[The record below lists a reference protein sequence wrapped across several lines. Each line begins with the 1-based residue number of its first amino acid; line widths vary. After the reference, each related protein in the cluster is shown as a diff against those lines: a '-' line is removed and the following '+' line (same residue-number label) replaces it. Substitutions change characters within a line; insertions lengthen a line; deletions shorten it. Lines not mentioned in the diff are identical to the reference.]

1 MGGYEAITGQVSHIL
16 RSKGKSV
23 VDESKTLQPNSLS
36 QDQSAHYPTMPMSF
50 YRQLKGHVSVR
61 SSWSSLYRSLDVILC
76 DSLSPNTTEVY
87 FPTQATAAENLNGPQ
102 RISPCRGMR
111 NF

>member
-1 MGGYEAITGQVSHIL
+1 ML

-23 VDESKTLQPNSLS
+23 VDESKTLQPYSLS

-61 SSWSSLYRSLDVILC
+61 SSWSSLYGSLDIILC
-76 DSLSPNTTEVY
+76 DSFSPNNRSL
-87 FPTQATAAENLNGPQ
+87 FPNP
-102 RISPCRGMR
+102 SKSS
-111 NF
+111 